1 MLWDWGPFMKGG
13 GKRKHKISP
22 CAALMIRRRVWDNPG
37 TNDLKAA
44 GVTETTTVR
53 RQLVAHYSLKSYIAC
68 KVLL

>member
-22 CAALMIRRRVWDNPG
+22 CAALMIRRRVRDNPG

-44 GVTETTTVR
+44 GVRNNHSKKTTGST
-53 RQLVAHYSLKSYIAC
+53 L
-68 KVLL
+68 